1 MLIKIN
7 CHGGIIAGAVQL
19 QGGLRLH
26 GEEKHIRAGLPLITI
41 ITATYNAAQYLPRT
55 IKSIREQTY
64 ENIEWIII
72 DGNSTDETIE
82 LIQQNEDVI
91 DYWMSE
97 PDAGIYDAWN
107 KGISLARGDWV
118 AFLGAGDSY
127 KPYSVKGYMDAI
139 NATTVVP
146 ELVSS
151 RAQFVN
157 SDGLVLRAW
166 GGPFKWDKFKRYMTI
181 AHAGALHHKSLF
193 EKHGLFDTAYSS
205 SADYEFLMRCGA
217 SLRTIY
223 LDVISVDM
231 LVGGISNSYKGMF
244 ETYLIQKRYGAGIS
258 AKFRFW
264 FACAKRFLRPLLRGY

>member
-7 CHGGIIAGAVQL
+7 SHGGIIAGAVQL

-26 GEEKHIRAGLPLITI
+26 GEEKHTRAGLPLITI

-107 KGISLARGDWV
+107 KGISLARGEWI
-118 AFLGAGDSY
+118 AFY
-127 KPYSVKGYMDAI
+127 
-139 NATTVVP
+139 
-146 ELVSS
+146 
-151 RAQFVN
+151 
-157 SDGLVLRAW
+157 
-166 GGPFKWDKFKRYMTI
+166 
-181 AHAGALHHKSLF
+181 
-193 EKHGLFDTAYSS
+193 
-205 SADYEFLMRCGA
+205 
-217 SLRTIY
+217 
-223 LDVISVDM
+223 
-231 LVGGISNSYKGMF
+231 
-244 ETYLIQKRYGAGIS
+244 
-258 AKFRFW
+258 
-264 FACAKRFLRPLLRGY
+264 